1 MESTQYICCKFIF
14 LRNFINVFA
23 CKMVILFN
31 NLSILLPETVL
42 ENCLETPGLKP
53 FSTLCAKLRCSL
65 FFQLEPSFF
74 QLESLFKF
82 RRLASPFDLY
92 LFLFCLWNC
101 STCIYLWLKIGFR
114 KRWIIFSFFWVNVM
128 PYFHVWTSTHVLQFP
143 SGTVPLNFV
152 WLSHNA
158 LH

>member
-101 STCIYLWLKIGFR
+101 STCIYLWLSQISQKALNH
-114 KRWIIFSFFWVNVM
+114 IFFLLGEC
-128 PYFHVWTSTHVLQFP
+128 HALFP
-143 SGTVPLNFV
+143 CVDCHTCSSISQWNCPT
-152 WLSHNA
+152 
-158 LH
+158 